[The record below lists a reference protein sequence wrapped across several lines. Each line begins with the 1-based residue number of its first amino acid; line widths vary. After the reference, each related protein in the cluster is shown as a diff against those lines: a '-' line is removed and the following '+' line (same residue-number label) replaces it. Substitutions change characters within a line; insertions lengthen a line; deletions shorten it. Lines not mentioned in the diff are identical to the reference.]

1 MRSIKQTIQDGCEVL
16 RDISDTARL
25 DMELLVSFVLRKER
39 SWLLAY
45 PETLISE
52 EDNKNIQILINR
64 RALFE
69 PIAYI
74 IETKSF
80 WDSDFIVNPSVL
92 IPRPETESLVIEA
105 ISIAQQIYLKTKKSL
120 SIIDLGSGSG
130 CIGITILKELIKA
143 GIEVETVHFAD
154 ISIEALSVAQMNAQV
169 LLTQEIHHK
178 VSFCQSNW
186 FSNIENKF
194 DLILSNPPY
203 IPHKDSRV
211 YKGAHFEPS
220 IALYAD
226 NYEALKGLD
235 DIHQII
241 SQLTDYLTDSGRAVI
256 ECGDGQ
262 ADDIVTLSQTYNLKS
277 KVYFDLERKKRGVI
291 ISVI

>member
-1 MRSIKQTIQDGCEVL
+1 LRSIKQTIQDGCEVL

-25 DMELLVSFVLRKER
+25 DIELLISFVLRKER

-74 IETKSF
+74 LGIKSF

-105 ISIAQQIYLKTKKSL
+105 ISTAQQIYLKTKKPL

-130 CIGITILKELIKA
+130 CIGITTLKELIKA

-154 ISIEALSVAQMNAQV
+154 ISIDALSVAQMNAQV
-169 LLTQEIHHK
+169 LLPQEVHHK
-178 VSFCQSNW
+178 VSFSQSNW

-194 DLILSNPPY
+194 DLVLSNPPY
-203 IPHKDSRV
+203 IPHNDPRV

-241 SQLTDYLTDSGRAVI
+241 SQLTNYLTESGRAVI

-262 ADDIVTLSQTYNLKS
+262 ADDIVTLSQKYNLKS

-291 ISVI
+291 ISVM